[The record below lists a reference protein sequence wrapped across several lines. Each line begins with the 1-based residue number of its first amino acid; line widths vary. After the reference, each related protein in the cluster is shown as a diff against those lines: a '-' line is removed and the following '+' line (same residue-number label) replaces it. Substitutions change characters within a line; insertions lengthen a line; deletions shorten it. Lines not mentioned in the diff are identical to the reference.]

1 MIQAPPAPPV
11 LEQSLAKFTKAD
23 LDKACAE
30 AHARGRA
37 EAFEESVTD
46 GGVAAA
52 QARISAIMALPE
64 AKGREKTA
72 QNLAMN
78 GKVPIGAAKFALAHA
93 PTDAAAFRTNN
104 SLGLYLVDDLEGKK
118 FK

>member
-1 MIQAPPAPPV
+1 MCHPG
-11 LEQSLAKFTKAD
+11 LGSLAKFTQVY

-30 AHARGRA
+30 SHARGRA

-64 AKGREKTA
+64 AKAREKTA
-72 QNLAMN
+72 QHLAMQ
-78 GKVPIGAAKFALAHA
+78 GGISVAVAKEVLLMT
-93 PTDAAAFRTNN
+93 PTDAEALRAN
-104 SLGLYLVDDLEGKK
+104 SMGLYLVDDPGGRKYK
-118 FK
+118 